1 MRLVALVVLAV
12 FVGGTRSTRAE
23 APAGPG
29 GRAGQGGQGR
39 SSGAAEMKVQSSVG
53 ILDQA
58 AVEGPLGARANADT
72 IQNCYRAG
80 VSKFRF
86 LDGKLGVKVRV
97 KVDGAVKQVD
107 TTMPIGSFE
116 VERCVADVIRGLRF
130 GPPRGDAEAEF
141 DYVWEFR
148 SAAPVQYWEDTD
160 VGKVF
165 LEHRAEFKACGLGGQ
180 KGMTAQGELPVTFY
194 VMPGGKVGS
203 VSVGGTG
210 LEERRARCLA
220 NRMAKWR
227 FPDPLG
233 TVAHAVYAIPENL
246 GGPSASRRP

>member
-1 MRLVALVVLAV
+1 MRLPALAVLAV
-12 FVGGTRSTRAE
+12 LVSGVQAVRAAPPAHQGGGQ
-23 APAGPG
+23 AGPG
-29 GRAGQGGQGR
+29 GK
-39 SSGAAEMKVQSSVG
+39 SGAAEMKVQSSVG
-53 ILDQA
+53 SLDQA
-58 AVEGPLGARANADT
+58 AVEGSIGARANADT
-72 IQNCYRAG
+72 IQNCYRMG
-80 VSKFRF
+80 VAKFRF
-86 LDGKLGVKVRV
+86 LDGKLGVKVKV

-107 TTMPIGSFE
+107 TTMPLGSFE

-148 SAAPVQYWEDTD
+148 SSAPVQYWEETD

-165 LEHRAEFKACGLGGQ
+165 LEHRAELKACG
-180 KGMTAQGELPVTFY
+180 KGKGELPVTFY

-203 VSVGGTG
+203 VSVGGIG

-220 NRMAKWR
+220 DRIAKWR

-233 TVAHAVYAIPENL
+233 TVAHAAYVIPENQ
-246 GGPSASRRP
+246 GGR